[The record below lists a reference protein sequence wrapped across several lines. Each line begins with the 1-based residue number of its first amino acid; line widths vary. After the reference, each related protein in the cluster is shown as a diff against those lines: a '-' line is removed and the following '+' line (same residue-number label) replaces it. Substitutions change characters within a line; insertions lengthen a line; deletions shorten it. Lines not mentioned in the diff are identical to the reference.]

1 MTDGF
6 EGDIMSRDTKSTFHE
21 TKEVVSRLRE
31 PLKIKA
37 IPYATTKVRGHQ
49 IQLEMNISWDQIDQM
64 TGKDS
69 VIIDMIENMKKL
81 IEGPMESTYLG
92 VLVNES

>member
-1 MTDGF
+1 MIDN
-6 EGDIMSRDTKSTFHE
+6 KSEFHQ
-21 TKEVVSRLRE
+21 TKEVVTRLRE

-37 IPYATTKVRGHQ
+37 VPYATTKVRGHQ

-69 VIIDMIENMKKL
+69 VIIDMIKNMKEL
-81 IEGPMESTYLG
+81 ITGPMESEYLG
-92 VLVNES
+92 LIKTEVQ

>member
-1 MTDGF
+1 M
-6 EGDIMSRDTKSTFHE
+6 MSEKSEFHQ
-21 TKEVVSRLRE
+21 TKEVVTRLRE

-69 VIIDMIENMKKL
+69 VIIDMIKNMKEL
-81 IEGPMESTYLG
+81 IKGPMESEYLG
-92 VLVNES
+92 LIKQDIANV